1 MQIICK
7 HPDRATTGKKLSDV
21 NTEIQRLERE
31 EQILDAKLETRKK
44 QFYVLVH
51 SIQQLQE
58 MLDEDGDDAGDV
70 GRGSKNGDAE
80 PLDSSQASD
89 EVTTVM
95 DVS

>member
-1 MQIICK
+1 M
-7 HPDRATTGKKLSDV
+7 
-21 NTEIQRLERE
+21 
-31 EQILDAKLETRKK
+31 
-44 QFYVLVH
+44 LVH

-58 MLDEDGDDAGDV
+58 MLDEDGDDVGDA

>member
-58 MLDEDGDDAGDV
+58 MLDEDGDDAGDA

>member
-1 MQIICK
+1 M
-7 HPDRATTGKKLSDV
+7 
-21 NTEIQRLERE
+21 
-31 EQILDAKLETRKK
+31 
-44 QFYVLVH
+44 LVH

-58 MLDEDGDDAGDV
+58 MLDEDGDDVGDV

>member
-1 MQIICK
+1 M
-7 HPDRATTGKKLSDV
+7 SDV
-21 NTEIQRLERE
+21 NAEIQRLERE

-58 MLDEDGDDAGDV
+58 MLDEDGDDDVGDV
-70 GRGSKNGDAE
+70 GRGSKNGGGDAE
-80 PLDSSQASD
+80 PLDSTSD
-89 EVTTVM
+89 EVTTAM

>member
-58 MLDEDGDDAGDV
+58 MLDEDGDDVGDA